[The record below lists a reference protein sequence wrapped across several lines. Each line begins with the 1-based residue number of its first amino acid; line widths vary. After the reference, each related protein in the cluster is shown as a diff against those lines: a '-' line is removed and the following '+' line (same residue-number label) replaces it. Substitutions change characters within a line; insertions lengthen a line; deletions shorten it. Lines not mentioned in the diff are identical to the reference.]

1 MSKTKRHVYTES
13 VDARKKRIEFK
24 QRKQEER
31 IVQH

>member
-31 IVQH
+31 IVQY

>member
-31 IVQH
+31 IVHY